1 VFPVSTENDTML
13 LTRSLVL
20 ARCACAVLLLV
31 ASGRQA
37 ALAGD
42 DAAEHE
48 QLAALVRQL
57 DLIDRLAVHAA
68 RASAQG
74 HARYHFDYDRLRE
87 DVKRVRAGIQDY
99 LVPRRAQPR
108 DPIELRGD
116 YRQSAPSGKKE
127 AP

>member
-1 VFPVSTENDTML
+1 VFPVSTKNATML
-13 LTRSLVL
+13 LTQSLVL

-31 ASGRQA
+31 AAGRQA

-68 RASAQG
+68 KASAQG
-74 HARYHFDYDRLRE
+74 RTRYHFDYDRLRE
-87 DVKRVRAGIQDY
+87 DVERVRAGIQDY
-99 LVPRRAQPR
+99 LVPARAQPR
-108 DPIELRGD
+108 DPAPLVVD
-116 YRQSAPSGKKE
+116 YKTNTPDPERAP
-127 AP
+127 